1 MRVGKK
7 GVSNKT
13 DEGGLQMALQD
24 YTIVNVLSVLYFICI
39 HYKLRF
45 ISSTGQTFKRLK
57 HAIQTI

>member
-1 MRVGKK
+1 
-7 GVSNKT
+7 
-13 DEGGLQMALQD
+13 MALQD